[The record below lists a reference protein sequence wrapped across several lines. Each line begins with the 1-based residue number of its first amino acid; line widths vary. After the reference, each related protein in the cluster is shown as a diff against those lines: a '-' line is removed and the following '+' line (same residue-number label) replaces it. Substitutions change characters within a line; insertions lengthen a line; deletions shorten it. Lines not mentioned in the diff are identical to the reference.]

1 MKKLQM
7 KNEGVYMRQIL
18 ILDSPTMQALQ
29 ENVNR
34 RILKDN
40 IQYVRDIQI
49 KNISDRWIAF
59 IIYDKTY
66 NQLRSDNNVRG

>member
-1 MKKLQM
+1 
-7 KNEGVYMRQIL
+7 MRQIM
-18 ILDSPTMQALQ
+18 ILDSPTVQALQ

-49 KNISDRWIAF
+49 KNMDQRWIAT
-59 IIYDKTY
+59 IIYDKPY
-66 NQLRSDNNVRG
+66 NMIQGGRQC

>member
-1 MKKLQM
+1 MKKLQN
-7 KNEGVYMRQIL
+7 KNKGGYMRQIL

-29 ENVNR
+29 EKVNS

-59 IIYDKTY
+59 IIYDKPY

>member
-1 MKKLQM
+1 
-7 KNEGVYMRQIL
+7 MRQIL
-18 ILDSPTMQALQ
+18 ILDSPTIQALQ
-29 ENVNR
+29 EKVNS
-34 RILKDN
+34 RILKNN

-66 NQLRSDNNVRG
+66 NQLRSEKQC

>member
-1 MKKLQM
+1 
-7 KNEGVYMRQIL
+7 MRQIL
-18 ILDSPTMQALQ
+18 ILDSPTIQALQ

>member
-1 MKKLQM
+1 
-7 KNEGVYMRQIL
+7 MRQIL

-29 ENVNR
+29 EKVNS

-59 IIYDKTY
+59 IIYDKPY
-66 NQLRSDNNVRG
+66 NTIQGGRQC

>member
-1 MKKLQM
+1 
-7 KNEGVYMRQIL
+7 MRQIL
-18 ILDSPTMQALQ
+18 ILDSPTIQALQ

-66 NQLRSDNNVRG
+66 NQLRSDNNVRD

>member
-1 MKKLQM
+1 
-7 KNEGVYMRQIL
+7 MRQIL
-18 ILDSPTMQALQ
+18 ILDSPTIQALQ
-29 ENVNR
+29 EKVNS

-59 IIYDKTY
+59 IIYDKSY

>member
-1 MKKLQM
+1 
-7 KNEGVYMRQIL
+7 MRQIL

-29 ENVNR
+29 EKVNS

-59 IIYDKTY
+59 IIYDKPY
-66 NQLRSDNNVRG
+66 NQLRRDNNVRD

>member
-1 MKKLQM
+1 
-7 KNEGVYMRQIL
+7 MRQIL

-29 ENVNR
+29 EKVNS
-34 RILKDN
+34 RILKNN

-59 IIYDKTY
+59 IIYDKPY
-66 NQLRSDNNVRG
+66 NMIQGEIQC

>member
-1 MKKLQM
+1 MRKLQI
-7 KNEGVYMRQIL
+7 KNKGVYMRQIL
-18 ILDSPTMQALQ
+18 ILDSPTIQALQ
-29 ENVNR
+29 ENVNS
-34 RILKDN
+34 RILKNN

-66 NQLRSDNNVRG
+66 NQLRSEKQC

>member
-1 MKKLQM
+1 
-7 KNEGVYMRQIL
+7 MRQIL

-29 ENVNR
+29 EKVNS

-59 IIYDKTY
+59 IIYDKSY

>member
-1 MKKLQM
+1 
-7 KNEGVYMRQIL
+7 MRQIL
-18 ILDSPTMQALQ
+18 ILDSPTIQALQ
-29 ENVNR
+29 ENVNS
-34 RILKDN
+34 RILKNN

-66 NQLRSDNNVRG
+66 NQLRSEKQC

>member
-1 MKKLQM
+1 
-7 KNEGVYMRQIL
+7 MRQIL

-29 ENVNR
+29 EKVNS
-34 RILKDN
+34 RILKNN

-66 NQLRSDNNVRG
+66 NQLRSDNNVRD

>member
-1 MKKLQM
+1 MKKLQ
-7 KNEGVYMRQIL
+7 NEKWGGYMRQIL
-18 ILDSPTMQALQ
+18 ILDSPTIQALQ

-59 IIYDKTY
+59 IIYDKPY

>member
-1 MKKLQM
+1 
-7 KNEGVYMRQIL
+7 MRQIL
-18 ILDSPTMQALQ
+18 ILDSPTIQALQ

-59 IIYDKTY
+59 IIYDKPY

>member
-1 MKKLQM
+1 
-7 KNEGVYMRQIL
+7 MRQIL

-29 ENVNR
+29 EKVNS

-59 IIYDKTY
+59 IIYDKPY

>member
-1 MKKLQM
+1 
-7 KNEGVYMRQIL
+7 MRQIM

-29 ENVNR
+29 EKVNS
-34 RILKDN
+34 RILKNN

-66 NQLRSDNNVRG
+66 NQLRSEKQC

>member
-1 MKKLQM
+1 
-7 KNEGVYMRQIL
+7 MRQIM
-18 ILDSPTMQALQ
+18 ILDSPTVQALQ

-49 KNISDRWIAF
+49 KNMDQRWIAT
-59 IIYDKTY
+59 IIYDKPY
-66 NQLRSDNNVRG
+66 NTIQGGRQC

>member
-1 MKKLQM
+1 MKKLQN
-7 KNEGVYMRQIL
+7 KNKGVYMRQIL

-29 ENVNR
+29 EKVNS

-59 IIYDKTY
+59 IIYDKPY
-66 NQLRSDNNVRG
+66 NQLRSEKQC

>member
-1 MKKLQM
+1 
-7 KNEGVYMRQIL
+7 MRQIL
-18 ILDSPTMQALQ
+18 ILDSPTMQAL
-29 ENVNR
+29 EEKVNS
-34 RILKDN
+34 RILKNN

-66 NQLRSDNNVRG
+66 NQLRSEKQC

>member
-1 MKKLQM
+1 
-7 KNEGVYMRQIL
+7 MRQIL

-29 ENVNR
+29 EKVNS

-66 NQLRSDNNVRG
+66 NQLRSEKQC